1 MIRTMAVLWLLSGCA
16 DEPALARQKTKQDL
30 IASMQRDLLVG
41 MEAEKSAVLA
51 RTDEESAGFT
61 DAWKRGNAAVE
72 TGRSSLRQLVAIDA
86 RPTEQAAL
94 AKFDESWSRLTA
106 VDAQLLA
113 LTEANSNLAANRIA
127 ETRGADALDE
137 LIDALREAAA
147 KEKDVTHV
155 RTMAEAEVAALRIQ
169 ILLPAH
175 IDSGDEAEMSTRE
188 SRIEALAAV
197 VDAALTSQRAGP
209 AADAWARYRKA
220 TGEII
225 ALSRRNTHVK
235 ASELSL
241 HEKRAAML
249 EALNALAALDSAVRD
264 VPRATR

>member
-1 MIRTMAVLWLLSGCA
+1 MKPLALIALVLAGCA
-16 DEPALARQKTKQDL
+16 DEPALARQKTKREL
-30 IASMQRDLLVG
+30 IASLQRDLLVS

-72 TGRSSLRQLVAIDA
+72 AGRSSLEQLVAIDA

-94 AKFDESWSRLTA
+94 AKFDEAWSRLTA
-106 VDAQLLA
+106 VDAQLLT

-127 ETRGADALDE
+127 ETRGADALNE
-137 LIDALREAAA
+137 LVDALREAAT
-147 KEKDVTHV
+147 KEKGVARV
-155 RTMAEAEVAALRIQ
+155 RTMAEAQVAALRIQ
-169 ILLPAH
+169 VLLPAH
-175 IDSGDEAEMSTRE
+175 IASGDDAEMSTRE
-188 SRIEALAAV
+188 SHIESLAAV
-197 VDAALTSQRAGP
+197 VDAALGSQRAGP
-209 AADAWARYRKA
+209 AADAWARYRAA
-220 TGEII
+220 TKEIV

-249 EALNALAALDSAVRD
+249 EALNALAALETAVKD

>member
-1 MIRTMAVLWLLSGCA
+1 MIKTMAVLLLLAGCA
-16 DEPALARQKTKQDL
+16 DEPALARQKTKQAL
-30 IASMQRDLLVG
+30 IDSMQRDLLVG

-61 DAWKRGNAAVE
+61 EAWKRGNAAVE
-72 TGRSSLRQLVAIDA
+72 TGRSSMKELVAIDA

-94 AKFDESWSRLTA
+94 ARFDEAWSRLTA

-113 LTEANSNLAANRIA
+113 LTEANSNLAAARLA
-127 ETRGADALDE
+127 ETRGAEALNE
-137 LIDALREAAA
+137 LIDALREAAS
-147 KEKDVTHV
+147 KERDVARV
-155 RTMAEAEVAALRIQ
+155 RTIAEAEVAALRIQ
-169 ILLPAH
+169 VLLPAH
-175 IDSGDEAEMSTRE
+175 IASGDEAEMSARE
-188 SRIEALAAV
+188 SRIETLAAV
-197 VDAALTSQRAGP
+197 VDAALTSRPEGP
-209 AADAWARYRKA
+209 AADAWARYRAA
-220 TGEII
+220 TREIV

-249 EALNALAALDSAVRD
+249 EALNALAALEAAVRD